1 MGGRSDADYARAAA
15 AVKAGT
21 ATRDQ
26 QEMNAKA
33 AKNTGAFGNRARD
46 AYK

>member
-1 MGGRSDADYARAAA
+1 MADKKDYAKAAA

-21 ATRDQ
+21 ATPLQ
-26 QEMNAKA
+26 KELNEKA